1 MKQKQYIL
9 HSLTIEVIAVLLA
22 SMIAFQICNMLSIR
36 MSLLPFVMAVGYV
49 ILKLLYHLC
58 ISIARYIIETPLSHL
73 ALADEVTDKKT
84 SAVASL
90 HTQDCVEVQKR
101 RMELFHYE
109 YQHEQQQYKQQKERE
124 EDEKLNAIL
133 KYTRDTFKRFDLDET
148 EIFQICESV
157 RYFVTNRQVLSMT
170 EIHIKK
176 HSSLTQIS
184 LKNFAWNIAFQ
195 YNIGGDVTTSFVMAT
210 FAEWFT
216 NSTFDTVRKNLRT
229 TTGRHKIEIDENIL
243 SKYGI
248 QAIFSLPNNNYYRK
262 LLMLSEYLYNFGI
275 IL

>member
-1 MKQKQYIL
+1 MKQKQHIFQ
-9 HSLTIEVIAVLLA
+9 SLAIETIAVILA
-22 SMIAFQICNMLSIR
+22 SMIAFQVCNMLGIR

-49 ILKLLYHLC
+49 ILKLMYHLC
-58 ISIARYIIETPLSHL
+58 IIVARYSM
-73 ALADEVTDKKT
+73 EVTPPSSLVSNKKRGSQKT
-84 SAVASL
+84 LPLASFPVSN
-90 HTQDCVEVQKR
+90 CEEVQKK

-109 YQHEQQQYKQQKERE
+109 YLREQQQYQQQKERE

-148 EIFQICESV
+148 EIYQICECV
-157 RYFVTNRQVLSMT
+157 RYFVINRQTLSMT

-176 HSSLTQIS
+176 RTSLTQIS

-195 YNIGGDVTTSFVMAT
+195 YNIGRDMTTSFVMAT
-210 FAEWFT
+210 FAEWFA

-248 QAIFSLPNNNYYRK
+248 
-262 LLMLSEYLYNFGI
+262 
-275 IL
+275 

>member
-36 MSLLPFVMAVGYV
+36 MSLLPFVIAVGYV

-90 HTQDCVEVQKR
+90 HTQDCVEVQKGVWNYSI
-101 RMELFHYE
+101 MNTSMSNNNTSN
-109 YQHEQQQYKQQKERE
+109 KNERK

-195 YNIGGDVTTSFVMAT
+195 YNIGGDITTSFVMAT

-248 QAIFSLPNNNYYRK
+248 
-262 LLMLSEYLYNFGI
+262 
-275 IL
+275 

>member
-22 SMIAFQICNMLSIR
+22 SMIAFQICNMLCIR

-58 ISIARYIIETPLSHL
+58 ISVARYIIEAPLSHL
-73 ALADEVTDKKT
+73 TLANEVTDKET
-84 SAVASL
+84 STVTSL
-90 HTQDCVEVQKR
+90 HTQDCVDVQKR

-133 KYTRDTFKRFDLDET
+133 KYTRDTFKRFNLDET

-176 HSSLTQIS
+176 HSSRTQIS

-195 YNIGGDVTTSFVMAT
+195 YNIGGDITTSFVMAT

-243 SKYGI
+243 SKY
-248 QAIFSLPNNNYYRK
+248 AI
-262 LLMLSEYLYNFGI
+262 
-275 IL
+275 

>member
-109 YQHEQQQYKQQKERE
+109 YQREQQHYQQRKEKE
-124 EDEKLNAIL
+124 DDEKLCAIL
-133 KYTRDTFKRFDLDET
+133 KYTRDTFKPFGFDEA
-148 EIFQICESV
+148 EIFQICECV
-157 RYFVTNRQVLSMT
+157 RYFVINRHVLTMT
-170 EIHIKK
+170 EGRIKK
-176 HSSLTQIS
+176 HSSVTQIS

-195 YNIGGDVTTSFVMAT
+195 YNIGGDLTTNFVMAT
-210 FAEWFT
+210 FAEWFS
-216 NSTFDTVRKNLRT
+216 NCTFDTVRKNLRT
-229 TTGRHKIEIDENIL
+229 TTGRHKIEIDEKIL
-243 SKYGI
+243 ARYKIGNKYDNDTI
-248 QAIFSLPNNNYYRK
+248 
-262 LLMLSEYLYNFGI
+262 
-275 IL
+275 